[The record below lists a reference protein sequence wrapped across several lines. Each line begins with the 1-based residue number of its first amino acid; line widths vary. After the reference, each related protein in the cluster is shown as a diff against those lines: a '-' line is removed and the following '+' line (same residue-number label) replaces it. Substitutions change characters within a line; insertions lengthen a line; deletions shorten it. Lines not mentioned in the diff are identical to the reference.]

1 MGKGIAISMVVMI
14 VLLVLA
20 VGYIGYSTYSDI
32 NQEKEFGIY
41 QQGAQ
46 VGYEQAVS
54 QMFQQAASCQ
64 QVPLSVD
71 NQTINIV
78 AIECLQQQAAQAQA
92 QAEAQAQATA

>member
-20 VGYIGYSTYSDI
+20 FGYIGYSAYSDWKSE
-32 NQEKEFGIY
+32 QELGIY

-54 QMFQQAASCQ
+54 QMFQQAGSCQ
-64 QVPLSVD
+64 QVPLTMQ
-71 NQTINIV
+71 NQTINIIAV
-78 AIECLQQQAAQAQA
+78 ECLQQAAAQQQAATPAAQ
-92 QAEAQAQATA
+92 QFNF